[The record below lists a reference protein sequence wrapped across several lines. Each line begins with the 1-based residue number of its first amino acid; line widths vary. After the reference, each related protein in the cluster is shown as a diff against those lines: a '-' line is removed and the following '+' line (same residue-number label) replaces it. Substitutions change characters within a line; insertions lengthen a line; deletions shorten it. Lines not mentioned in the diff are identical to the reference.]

1 MITDRER
8 IKRQFDRKYFKRKSK
23 RNFSFSRL
31 GIAEKLPVPMTEKI
45 LIGAALAGGVVLA
58 WLAWTY
64 NRLVR
69 ARNRMREGWSGIE
82 VQLKRRH
89 DLIPRLVEAVKAY
102 SAHERE
108 VFEALVSERS
118 AALAAIGAGEASRA
132 EQSLGRGLERI
143 VALAEA
149 YPELKADESFRD
161 LTTRLVET
169 EDALQYARRY
179 YNGSVRDLNNLIETF
194 PANLVAR
201 AFRFEAG
208 EFFEVSNAAER
219 ISPKIRK

>member
-1 MITDRER
+1 
-8 IKRQFDRKYFKRKSK
+8 
-23 RNFSFSRL
+23 
-31 GIAEKLPVPMTEKI
+31 MTEKI

-118 AALAAIGAGEASRA
+118 AARAAIGAGEASRA